1 MRGAKTVLM
10 GVLLA
15 ALLMAA
21 VPLTAGA
28 SSSGASSDE
37 MRRTLLSLTNSA
49 RRSHGVHAL
58 DLNWRLSRDA
68 LQHSRRMAESHTVFH
83 TTNLYRLIR
92 PWHPSIWGENVG
104 MGSTVTRVQRL
115 FMHSSAH
122 RSNIL
127 RSRFSK
133 VGIGALRRGG
143 NLWVTVV
150 FYGR

>member
-15 ALLMAA
+15 AVLMAA
-21 VPLTAGA
+21 LPVTAGA
-28 SSSGASSDE
+28 SSSDD
-37 MRRTLLSLTNSA
+37 MRRKLLSLTNAA
-49 RRSHGVHAL
+49 RRNEGMRSL

-92 PWHPSIWGENVG
+92 PWHPSIWGENIG

>member
-10 GVLLA
+10 GVSLA
-15 ALLMAA
+15 AVLMAA
-21 VPLTAGA
+21 LPVTAGA
-28 SSSGASSDE
+28 SSSDD
-37 MRRTLLSLTNSA
+37 MRRKLLSLTNSA

-68 LQHSRRMAESHTVFH
+68 LQHSRRMAESHAIFH

-104 MGSTVTRVQRL
+104 MAGTVARVQRV

-122 RSNIL
+122 RGNIL

>member
-15 ALLMAA
+15 AVLMAA
-21 VPLTAGA
+21 LPVTAGA
-28 SSSGASSDE
+28 SSSDD
-37 MRRTLLSLTNSA
+37 MRRKLLSLTNAA
-49 RRSHGVHAL
+49 RRNEGIRSL